1 MKKRQIIGFIGT
13 GIMGTGMVHNLLLNE
28 YDVNI
33 LAHKNRAPIDRLVSS
48 GAKELYS
55 LKDIARQ
62 SDIVILCLPN
72 SETVKLV
79 LTKIISDLENDTL
92 LIDCTTNSVEAVNQF
107 QARAV
112 SGRIRYAEAPLT
124 GGQLQAEAA
133 ALGAIVGCA
142 REDFEEIK
150 TVLGP
155 CCQTIERF
163 GDIGSGAKAKLI
175 SNFLALGTATLVVEA
190 MKAAR
195 DCEVDWEKFYKL
207 ASQGSGHSMSL
218 DRIAPKAINGEYDS
232 YVFSIANTLKDL
244 SYIRDIFEAEQDYGK
259 MAQLLFDIYQQSNSE
274 GNGEHFLSSR
284 LKPRDL

>member
-1 MKKRQIIGFIGT
+1 
-13 GIMGTGMVHNLLLNE
+13 
-28 YDVNI
+28 
-33 LAHKNRAPIDRLVSS
+33 LVSS
-48 GAKELYS
+48 GAKELCS

-62 SDIVILCLPN
+62 SDIIILCLPN
-72 SETVKLV
+72 SETVRRV
-79 LTKIISDLENDTL
+79 LKKIVSDLQNGTL

-107 QARAV
+107 QTHAV
-112 SGRIRYAEAPLT
+112 SGRFRYAEAPLT
-124 GGQLQAEAA
+124 GGQVQAETAT
-133 ALGAIVGCA
+133 LGAIVGCA
-142 REDFEEIK
+142 RKDFEEIK

-207 ASQGSGHSMSL
+207 ACRGSGHSMSL
-218 DRIAPKAINGEYDS
+218 DRIAPKAIDGEYDS

-259 MAQLLFDIYQQSNSE
+259 IAQLFFDIYQKSNSE
-274 GNGEHFLSSR
+274 GNGEQFLSSR